1 MEHVKLQ
8 LGCLLIISYVV
19 FVYVRERR
27 RFGQKGKVALFDA
40 FLGVAL
46 MTIVFDGLTAYTV
59 NHLDTVNKTCNGIFH
74 MFFLLG
80 LDSCI
85 FLLFLYML
93 SLTAGFPKRKGKLY
107 LMAAPFAVS
116 AVLVVVNIPTLEY
129 REGGISNYSMGMSAY
144 TCFAMVGIYM
154 ILSIAILFRR
164 WRYIESHKRWS
175 VFTYLF
181 FMVCVS
187 AYQMFQPESLLS
199 SIGITI
205 IVLGIYLN
213 QENPAVTELTHY
225 HEEMIMGFATLVENK
240 DGSTGGHIKR
250 TTAYVKLLAEE
261 LRDRG
266 YYKDVLTK
274 DYVKKLCLAAPMHDV
289 GKIAVPDMILQ
300 KPGRLTDG
308 EFAIIK
314 QHTEQGGKI
323 VQETFGHLQD
333 KEYTKM
339 AYEVARYH
347 HEKWN
352 GKGYPESLVGEEI
365 PLCARIMAVADVF
378 DAVSEKRCYREAMPM
393 DRCFEIIRNG
403 CGQDFDPVIASVFL
417 EIRAKVEKIHNEINI
432 NEQQETNTAA

>member
-1 MEHVKLQ
+1 MEHIKLQ
-8 LGCLLIISYVV
+8 LGCLLLISYVV

-27 RFGQKGKVALFDA
+27 RFGHKEKLTLFDA
-40 FLGVAL
+40 FLGIAIL
-46 MTIVFDGLTAYTV
+46 TITFDGLTAYTV
-59 NHLDTVNKTCNGIFH
+59 NRLETVNETCNRVFH

-85 FLLFLYML
+85 FVLFLYML
-93 SLTAGFPKRKGKLY
+93 SITAGFLKKKGLLY
-107 LMAAPFAVS
+107 LLVAPY
-116 AVLVVVNIPTLEY
+116 VLSVIMVVVNMPTLEY
-129 REGGISNYSMGMSAY
+129 RIGDLSNYSMGMSAY
-144 TCFAMVGIYM
+144 TCFAMVAVYM
-154 ILSIAILFRR
+154 IFSNIILVRR
-164 WRYIESHKRWS
+164 WKYIEQHKRWS

-181 FMVCVS
+181 LMVCVCG
-187 AYQMFQPESLLS
+187 YQMFRPEALLS
-199 SIGITI
+199 SIGITV

-213 QENPAVTELTHY
+213 QENPTVAELTRY

-261 LRDRG
+261 LRAKG
-266 YYKDVLTK
+266 YYRDVLTK
-274 DYVKKLCLAAPMHDV
+274 DYVENLCLAAPMHDV

-300 KPGRLTDG
+300 KPGRLTEG
-308 EFAIIK
+308 EFEVIK

-323 VQETFGHLQD
+323 VQETFGHLEN

-352 GKGYPESLVGEEI
+352 GKGYPEGLAGEEI

-378 DAVSEKRCYREAMPM
+378 DAVSEKRCYRAAMPM
-393 DRCFEIIRNG
+393 NQCFDIIKNG
-403 CGQDFDPVIASVFL
+403 CGQDFDPVVASVFL
-417 EIRAKVEKIHNEINI
+417 EIRGKVEKIHDAINV
-432 NEQQETNTAA
+432 NAGEKKEHAA

>member
-1 MEHVKLQ
+1 MEHIKLQ

-27 RFGQKGKVALFDA
+27 RFGHKQKLTLFDA
-40 FLGVAL
+40 FLGIAIL
-46 MTIVFDGLTAYTV
+46 TITFDGLTAYTV
-59 NHLDTVNKTCNGIFH
+59 NHQELVSETCNRVFH

-85 FLLFLYML
+85 FVLFLYML
-93 SLTAGFPKRKGKLY
+93 SLTAGFPKKKGMLY
-107 LMAAPFAVS
+107 ALVAPY
-116 AVLVVVNIPTLEY
+116 VLSVIVVVANMPTLEY
-129 REGGISNYSMGMSAY
+129 RIGKQSNYSMGMSAY
-144 TCFAMVGIYM
+144 TCFAMVAVYM
-154 ILSIAILFRR
+154 IFSNIILFKR
-164 WRYIESHKRWS
+164 WKYIEQHKRWS
-175 VFTYLF
+175 IFTYLF
-181 FMVCVS
+181 LMVCVS
-187 AYQMFQPESLLS
+187 GYQMVQPEALLS
-199 SIGITI
+199 SIGITV

-213 QENPAVTELTHY
+213 QENPTVTELTRY

-250 TTAYVKLLAEE
+250 TTAYVKILAEE
-261 LRDRG
+261 LRSRG
-266 YYKDVLTK
+266 YYRDVLTK
-274 DYVKKLCLAAPMHDV
+274 DYVKNLCLAAPMHDV

-300 KPGRLTDG
+300 KPGRLTEG
-308 EFAIIK
+308 EFAVIK

-323 VQETFGHLQD
+323 VQETFGHLEN
-333 KEYTKM
+333 KEYTRM

-352 GKGYPESLVGEEI
+352 GKGYPEGLAGEEI

-393 DRCFEIIRNG
+393 NQCFDIIRNG

-417 EIRAKVEKIHNEINI
+417 EIRSKVEKIHDTVNVKNVE
-432 NEQQETNTAA
+432 EKEHVA